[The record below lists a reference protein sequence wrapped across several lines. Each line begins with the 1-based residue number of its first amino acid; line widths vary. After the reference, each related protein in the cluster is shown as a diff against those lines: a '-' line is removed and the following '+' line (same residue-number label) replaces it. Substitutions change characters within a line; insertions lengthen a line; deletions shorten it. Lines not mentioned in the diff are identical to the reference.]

1 MGDFKITVVNKTGE
15 SGTKG
20 KAVKVMLFQTV
31 PDPLLT
37 DSYSTA
43 WKVRDIQYP
52 GSLGPIDLPDKVEF
66 YVLDK
71 PGGDTR
77 RTGPFNVNFG
87 DIVDVIQTKVADAP
101 TIKVVGSG
109 QPKGEIKVNN
119 KTGNAQPLE
128 MALFKNGSKMVSFKG
143 VDPAD
148 SVYLAIKP
156 VIYIGDIERIV
167 EGDDFVATTQATKST
182 QFKLFAGK
190 PNLKIQIT
198 QKPSGELVFSE
209 MQ

>member
-1 MGDFKITVVNKTGE
+1 MGDFKITVVNNTGA
-15 SGTKG
+15 GPTKG
-20 KAVKVMLFQTV
+20 KSVKVMLFQTV

-52 GSLGPIDLPDKVEF
+52 GSLGPIDLPAKVEF

-77 RTGPFNVNFG
+77 RTGPFSVNFG
-87 DIVDVIQTKVADAP
+87 DVVDVIQTKVADAP

-128 MALFKNGSKMVSFKG
+128 MHGSV
-143 VDPAD
+143 
-148 SVYLAIKP
+148 
-156 VIYIGDIERIV
+156 
-167 EGDDFVATTQATKST
+167 
-182 QFKLFAGK
+182 
-190 PNLKIQIT
+190 
-198 QKPSGELVFSE
+198 
-209 MQ
+209 